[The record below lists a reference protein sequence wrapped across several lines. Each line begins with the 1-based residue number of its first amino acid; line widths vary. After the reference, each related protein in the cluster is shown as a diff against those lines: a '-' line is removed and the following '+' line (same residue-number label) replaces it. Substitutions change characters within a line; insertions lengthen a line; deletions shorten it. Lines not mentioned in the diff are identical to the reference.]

1 MIIIFGIGN
10 DIKNLLKTR
19 HNAGFML
26 IDAINNKYKYN
37 HNHNLLSL
45 YKNIGYTINSA
56 GEYLINITKLKDL
69 WVAYDDLE
77 VELGKI
83 KWSWG
88 ISAKGHNGLKNIISK
103 IGIDFGRIRIGISRP
118 QNIDITDYVLS
129 EEKSPLLYESI
140 EFAAKIC
147 IEYHSLLKNQ
157 NLEALRKLSQCK

>member
-1 MIIIFGIGN
+1 MVIIFGIGN

-26 IDAINNKYKYN
+26 IDAINKYKYDC
-37 HNHNLLSL
+37 NLLNL
-45 YKNIGYTINSA
+45 YKNLGYNINSA
-56 GEYLINITKLKDL
+56 GEYLAKIPKLKDL
-69 WVAYDDLE
+69 WIAYDDLE

-103 IGIDFGRIRIGISRP
+103 IGVEFGRIRIGIGRP
-118 QNIDITDYVLS
+118 QNIDVTDYVLS
-129 EEKSPLLYESI
+129 EETNPLLYESI

-147 IEYHSLLKNQ
+147 IEKYPLLKNQ
-157 NLEALRKLSQCK
+157 DLEALRKLSQCK